1 MKNPGRVEDTTG
13 DHGSSVPLMSAQG
26 DDFDDQVLILLK
38 NTCMKER
45 LQRVNIT
52 TNEEEKQMEVCWYIT
67 LMLVQQRQFSQ
78 RAEDYLEKR

>member
-38 NTCMKER
+38 STYMKER
-45 LQRVNIT
+45 LQRVEYYNKRRRK
-52 TNEEEKQMEVCWYIT
+52 TNGSV
-67 LMLVQQRQFSQ
+67 LVYYFDVSP
-78 RAEDYLEKR
+78 AATIFAKS